1 MPRQTAAIGV
11 DWLPYQ
17 KGVDMPA
24 DSFRRQRAVLAL
36 GAGLCAS
43 GCALAQA
50 DAPAETFEQL
60 AAQEADR
67 AGDPDFDSALGHAAY
82 ASGHFPRAVFAW
94 ERVLLVQPDN
104 VAAQLALGRAL
115 FAVGDKRAALA
126 VSPAVREQGI
136 PVDAAVAMDQFLVS
150 YDRADY
156 HGASS
161 AKGFVELAA
170 GHDSNANVG
179 PDSALGL
186 GAGLPGTPAWTLA
199 PEAQARSA
207 NFGSALLAVRGR
219 QVLDAGWSLVG
230 AAAVGGRRH
239 GTQARA
245 LDNSQF
251 DANAGVAWRRER
263 HEFIVSGV
271 AGAYWLDGARLRSL
285 GGVQGEW
292 IYRFDGFG
300 QWGSFVQWLDMRYP
314 GQGLRNVERS
324 IGGVSYSLLLRNGAL
339 AYGSLYGGRESPGAD
354 GAEHFGHRLVGWQL
368 GGQVPVL
375 PSLAL
380 YAALSGEK
388 RRYGAADPFFA
399 VQRRDRQ
406 WSAALGASW
415 VPAPNWR
422 VTPQWLHVQNDSTM
436 PVLQYRRRVFSVTVR
451 REF

>member
-1 MPRQTAAIGV
+1 
-11 DWLPYQ
+11 
-17 KGVDMPA
+17 MPA
-24 DSFRRQRAVLAL
+24 DSFKRQRAVLAL
-36 GAGLCAS
+36 VAGLCAP
-43 GCALAQA
+43 GWVLAQA
-50 DAPAETFEQL
+50 GGSAGTAAEAAETFEQL
-60 AAQEADR
+60 AAQEAER
-67 AGDPDFDSALGHAAY
+67 AGDPDFDSALGRAAHAG
-82 ASGHFPRAVFAW
+82 GHFPRAVLAW
-94 ERVLLVQPDN
+94 ERVLLLQPDN
-104 VAAQLALGRAL
+104 LDAQLALGRAL

-126 VSPAVREQGI
+126 VSPAVREQAI
-136 PVDAAVAMDQFLVS
+136 PVDAAVAADQFLVS

-161 AKGFVELAA
+161 AKGYVELAA
-170 GHDSNANVG
+170 GHDSNANAG
-179 PDSALGL
+179 PRGERGL
-186 GAGLPGTPAWTLA
+186 VAPLPGTPAWTLA
-199 PEAQARSA
+199 PGAQARSA
-207 NFGSALLAVRGR
+207 DFGSALLAARGR

-230 AAAVGGRRH
+230 AVAAGGRRH
-239 GTQARA
+239 AGQARS
-245 LDNSQF
+245 LDTSEF
-251 DANAGVAWRRER
+251 DAHAGVAWRRER

-271 AGAYWLDGARLRSL
+271 SGAYWLDGARLRSL

-314 GQGLRNVERS
+314 GQGLRDVQRS

-339 AYGSLYGGRESPGAD
+339 AYGSLYGGRESPDAA

-388 RRYGAADPFFA
+388 RRYGADDPFFG

-415 VPAPNWR
+415 VPAQNWR
-422 VTPQWLHVQNDSTM
+422 VTPQWLHVQNDSTL
-436 PVLQYRRRVFSVTVR
+436 PVLPYRRRVISVTVR

>member
-1 MPRQTAAIGV
+1 
-11 DWLPYQ
+11 
-17 KGVDMPA
+17 MPA
-24 DSFRRQRAVLAL
+24 DSFKRQRAVLAL
-36 GAGLCAS
+36 AAGLCAS

-50 DAPAETFEQL
+50 GGPIGPAAAPGETFEQL
-60 AAQEADR
+60 AAKEADR
-67 AGDPDFDSALGHAAY
+67 AGEPDFDSALGRAAY
-82 ASGHFPRAVFAW
+82 ASGQFPRAVLAW

-104 VAAQLALGRAL
+104 LEAQLALGRAL
-115 FAVGDKRAALA
+115 YAVGDKRAALA
-126 VSPAVREQGI
+126 VSPAVGELGI

-170 GHDSNANVG
+170 GHDSNANAG
-179 PDSALGL
+179 PDAARGL
-186 GAGLPGTPAWTLA
+186 VSPLPGTPAWTLA
-199 PEAQARSA
+199 PAAAERSA
-207 NFGSALLAVRGR
+207 RFGSALVAVRGR

-239 GTQARA
+239 GERARA
-245 LDNSQF
+245 QDNSQF
-251 DANAGVAWRRER
+251 DANAGVAWRRDR

-300 QWGSFVQWLDMRYP
+300 QLGGYVQWLDMRYP
-314 GQGLRNVERS
+314 GQQLRNVERS
-324 IGGVSYSLLLRNGAL
+324 TGGVSYSLLLRNGAL
-339 AYGSLYGGRESPGAD
+339 AYGSLYSGRESPD
-354 GAEHFGHRLVGWQL
+354 TVGAEPFGHRLVGWQL

-375 PSLAL
+375 PRLAL

-399 VQRRDRQ
+399 VQRRDQQ

-415 VPAPNWR
+415 VPAQNWR
-422 VTPQWLHVQNDSTM
+422 VTPQWLHVQNDSSL
-436 PVLQYRRRVFSVTVR
+436 PVLAYQRRVFSVTVR
-451 REF
+451 RDF